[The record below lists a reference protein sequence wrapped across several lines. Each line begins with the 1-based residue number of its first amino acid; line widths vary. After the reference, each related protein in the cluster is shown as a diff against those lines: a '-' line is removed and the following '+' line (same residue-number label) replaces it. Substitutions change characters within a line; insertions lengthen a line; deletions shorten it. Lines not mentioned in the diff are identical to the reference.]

1 MNRYRTTDPDR
12 GVFGITV
19 AAELSG
25 TGAQNLRAYERAG
38 LLQPDRTEGGT
49 RRYSPNDIDR
59 LRRIAELMTAG
70 LNLAGVAMVLDLQDQ
85 NDRLRRQLD
94 QQRDAPDR

>member
-1 MNRYRTTDPDR
+1 MDPER

-25 TGAQNLRAYERAG
+25 TGPQNLRAYERAG
-38 LLQPDRTEGGT
+38 LLQPARTDAGT
-49 RRYSPNDIDR
+49 RRYSHHDIDR
-59 LRRIAELMTAG
+59 LRRIAELMAAG

-85 NDRLRRQLD
+85 NARLRRQLD
-94 QQRDAPDR
+94 RRPLGRSDR

>member
-1 MNRYRTTDPDR
+1 MDPQR

-25 TGAQNLRAYERAG
+25 TGPQNLRAYERAG
-38 LLQPDRTEGGT
+38 LLRPDRTEGGT
-49 RRYSPNDIDR
+49 RRYSHDDIER
-59 LRRIAELMTAG
+59 LRRIAELTAAG

-85 NDRLRRQLD
+85 NAQLRRRLGLTD
-94 QQRDAPDR
+94 P